1 MSSGYKILNRLKNQ
15 WRGLLVLESVLWL
28 VGLMSLVYV
37 INSKYGIGLGNVHL
51 ILVLVPIYTL
61 LLLYF
66 KPWKVDIKRSA
77 QWVDLKLEDAEN
89 SAYLLISDTSSL
101 SFLAT
106 LQQQRISNRIAQMA
120 KQIYPPLHLLRMLG
134 PFVIMVLISW
144 VINISPA
151 FESLHPNND
160 NQNTSPII
168 FNSADTTVKKEPAKI
183 LTQTV
188 SVRPPAYTG
197 LKSTSSAQMNVAALI
212 GSRVNWLLEFN
223 QPINKVLI
231 ETVGGS
237 QFNFTKRND
246 KYQVSLSLEES
257 GFYKFV
263 FFDEAETRYESD
275 IYQLIAIEDEV
286 PVAEITDLNRFTQLE
301 IEDPKD
307 VMFTTEMR
315 DDYGLAAASIIAT
328 VSKGSGE
335 SVKFRE
341 EQLEFDKPIS
351 MGSKSAVRKKSI
363 NLDDL
368 KMEPGDELY
377 FYVEV
382 FDIKQPNPNRTR
394 TETYFVSIRDTTEI
408 EFTLEGSLGVD
419 LMPDYFRSQRQL
431 IIDTEKLIKNKPT
444 LAKKDFNFTSNEL
457 GFDQKALRLKYG
469 QFMGEEF
476 ETGITEE
483 TQEMVEEGLGETQD
497 ENDPLAAY
505 SHAHDTENEHNLV
518 PEEEQ
523 EDEDDPLKAYMHDH
537 DDPEETTLYIAS
549 IKGKLRAAMNEM
561 WDAELYLRL
570 FEPHKSLPYQYKALE
585 LIKEIKNHARIYVH
599 RMGFDPPPI
608 KEEKRLTGDLE
619 KVETLTRF
627 NENENK
633 EIKYPAIL
641 AALNY
646 IEQLKASV
654 TMDYDATIFKKAG
667 DELGGIAIESPVKY
681 LDALQNLQKLSI
693 RKVEQDELPKILV
706 KVQNQLHQAIP
717 ENLPTPVTKASSKD
731 ALTKLYLNQLNKT
744 AND

>member
-1 MSSGYKILNRLKNQ
+1 MSAGYKILNRLKNQ
-15 WRGLLVLESVLWL
+15 WRGLLILESLLWL
-28 VGLMSLVYV
+28 VGLMSIVIS
-37 INSKYGIGLGNVHL
+37 INSRYEFGVSDLW
-51 ILVLVPIYTL
+51 LVLMSVPIYGL

-66 KPWKVDIKRSA
+66 KPWKVDIKKSA
-77 QWVDLKLEDAEN
+77 RWVDAKLDDAEN
-89 SAYLLISDTSSL
+89 SAYLLVTDTSGL
-101 SFLAT
+101 TFLAA
-106 LQQQRISNRIAQMA
+106 LQQQKVGDRIAQLA
-120 KQIYPPLHLLRMLG
+120 NKIHPPLHWLKLFG
-134 PFVIMVLISW
+134 PLVIMLLMSWAIS
-144 VINISPA
+144 IAPSIGNQQNSSES
-151 FESLHPNND
+151 FENSG
-160 NQNTSPII
+160 IV
-168 FNSADTTVKKEPAKI
+168 FNPTDSTIKQIPAKI

-188 SVRPPAYTG
+188 TVMPPSYTG
-197 LKSTSSAQMNVAALI
+197 MRSSSSKQMNVSALAGARI
-212 GSRVNWLLEFN
+212 SWSLEFN
-223 QPINKVLI
+223 QPVKKVEI
-231 ETVGGS
+231 ETVGGKH
-237 QFNFTKRND
+237 FNFTKSKNQ
-246 KYQVSLSLEES
+246 YQVSLKLEES
-257 GFYKFV
+257 GFYKFI
-263 FFDEAETRYESD
+263 FFDQLDQRYESD
-275 IYQLIAIEDEV
+275 IYQLVAIEDEV
-286 PVAEITDLNRFTQLE
+286 PVAEVVDLDRFTQLE
-301 IEDPKD
+301 VDDPKD
-307 VMFTTEMR
+307 VSFTTDMK

-351 MGSKSAVRKKSI
+351 KGAKAATRKKTL

-382 FDIKQPNPNRTR
+382 FDIKQPKPNRTR
-394 TETYFVSIRDTTEI
+394 TETFFISIKDTTEI

-431 IIDTEKLIKNKPT
+431 IIDTEKLIKNKPK

-457 GFDQKALRLKYG
+457 GYDQKALRLKYG

-483 TQEMVEEGLGETQD
+483 TQAAVEEELSEPKEET
-497 ENDPLAAY
+497 DPLAAY

-518 PEEEQ
+518 PEEK

-570 FEPHKSLPYQYKALE
+570 FHPEKSLPYQYKALE

-608 KEEKRLTGDLE
+608 KEDKRLTGDLE

-627 NENENK
+627 AENEDK
-633 EIKYPAIL
+633 EVKYPSIL
-641 AALNY
+641 TALNY
-646 IEQLKASV
+646 IEALKLNPSMNYN
-654 TMDYDATIFKKAG
+654 TGIFKKAG
-667 DELGGIAIESPVKY
+667 DELAGIAIESPIKY
-681 LDALQNLQKLSI
+681 LDALQNLQKLYL
-693 RKVEQDELPKILV
+693 RKIETDALSSLLT
-706 KVQNQLHQAIP
+706 KVQHQLHRAIP
-717 ENLPTPVTKASSKD
+717 NSLPTPATQASSES
-731 ALTKLYLNQLNKT
+731 ALTKFYLNQLNKA

>member
-15 WRGLLVLESVLWL
+15 WRGLLILESVLWL
-28 VGLMSLVYV
+28 IGLMTIVFA
-37 INSKYGIGLGNVHL
+37 INSKYEIGLGAALLTLVSLL
-51 ILVLVPIYTL
+51 IYAL

-66 KPWKVDIKRSA
+66 KPWKVDIKKSA

-106 LQQQRISNRIAQMA
+106 LQQQKINNRIAQMA
-120 KQIYPPLHLLRMLG
+120 KQIYPPLHLLRMFG
-134 PFVIMVLISW
+134 PFVIMLLIGW
-144 VINISPA
+144 VINIAPA
-151 FESLHPNND
+151 IEPLRPNND
-160 NQNTSPII
+160 LENISPIV
-168 FNSADTTVKKEPAKI
+168 FNSSDSTKKKEPAKI
-183 LTQTV
+183 LNQTV
-188 SVRPPAYTG
+188 SIRPPAYTG
-197 LKSTSSAQMNVAALI
+197 LESTSSSKMNVSGLI
-212 GSRVNWLLEFN
+212 GSRVTWLLEFN
-223 QPINKVLI
+223 QPVNKVLI

-237 QFNFTKRND
+237 EFNFTKRSNT
-246 KYQVSLSLEES
+246 YQVSLSLEES

-263 FFDEAETRYESD
+263 FFDESDQRYESD
-275 IYQLIAIEDEV
+275 IFQLIAIEDEV
-286 PVAEITDLNRFTQLE
+286 PVAEVIDLDRFTQFE
-301 IEDPKD
+301 VEDAKD
-307 VMFTTEMR
+307 IVFTTEMH

-341 EQLEFDKPIS
+341 EQLEFDKPIK
-351 MGSKSAVRKKSI
+351 MRSKSATRKKTI

-382 FDIKQPNPNRTR
+382 FDIKQPKPNRTR

-476 ETGITEE
+476 ETGITEDTHE
-483 TQEMVEEGLGETQD
+483 AVEEVMGDTQEET
-497 ENDPLAAY
+497 DPLAAY

-518 PEEEQ
+518 PEEEA

-561 WDAELYLRL
+561 WDAELYLRW
-570 FEPHKSLPYQYKALE
+570 FKPEKSLPYQ
-585 LIKEIKNHARIYVH
+585 
-599 RMGFDPPPI
+599 
-608 KEEKRLTGDLE
+608 
-619 KVETLTRF
+619 
-627 NENENK
+627 
-633 EIKYPAIL
+633 
-641 AALNY
+641 
-646 IEQLKASV
+646 
-654 TMDYDATIFKKAG
+654 
-667 DELGGIAIESPVKY
+667 
-681 LDALQNLQKLSI
+681 
-693 RKVEQDELPKILV
+693 
-706 KVQNQLHQAIP
+706 
-717 ENLPTPVTKASSKD
+717 
-731 ALTKLYLNQLNKT
+731 
-744 AND
+744 

>member
-1 MSSGYKILNRLKNQ
+1 MSAGYKILNRLKNQ
-15 WRGLLVLESVLWL
+15 WRGLLVIESVLWL
-28 VGLMSLVYV
+28 VGLLSIFLAV
-37 INSKYGIGLGNVHL
+37 NSKYEFGLNSVQLGLLSAPVY
-51 ILVLVPIYTL
+51 VL

-66 KPWKVDIKRSA
+66 RPWRVDIKRSA
-77 QWVDLKLEDAEN
+77 QWVDVKLADAEN
-89 SAYLLISDTSSL
+89 SAYLLISDVSGL

-106 LQQQRISNRIAQMA
+106 LQQQKISNRITQMSG
-120 KQIYPPLHLLRMLG
+120 KIHPPLNLLRLISPM
-134 PFVIMVLISW
+134 VIMLLVSFI
-144 VINISPA
+144 VNIAPPI
-151 FESLHPNND
+151 ESLQ
-160 NQNTSPII
+160 QNTDHENIDPIV
-168 FNSADTTVKKEPAKI
+168 FNSADTTAKEEPAKI
-183 LTQTV
+183 LSQTV
-188 SVRPPAYTG
+188 SIRPPAYTG
-197 LKSTSSAQMNVAALI
+197 LKTSSSAQMNVSALV

-223 QPINKVLI
+223 QPVNKVLI
-231 ETVGGS
+231 ETVGGN
-237 QFNFTKRND
+237 QFNFTKRD
-246 KYQVSLSLEES
+246 SKYQVSLSLEES

-263 FFDEAETRYESD
+263 FFDEAERRYESD
-275 IYQLIAIEDEV
+275 IYQLIAIEDEA
-286 PVAEITDLNRFTQLE
+286 PVAEVVDLDRFTELE
-301 IEDPKD
+301 IDDPKD
-307 VMFTTEMR
+307 IAFTTEMR

-341 EQLEFDKPIS
+341 EQLEFDKPINK
-351 MGSKSAVRKKSI
+351 GAKSVSRKKTI
-363 NLDDL
+363 NLDNL

-382 FDIKQPNPNRTR
+382 FDIKQPKPNRTR

-431 IIDTEKLIKNKPT
+431 IIDTEKLIKDKPT

-483 TQEMVEEGLGETQD
+483 TQEMVEEEMGDTHEET
-497 ENDPLAAY
+497 DPLAAY

-518 PEEEQ
+518 PEKDA
-523 EDEDDPLKAYMHDH
+523 EDEDDPLTAYMHDH

-570 FEPHKSLPYQYKALE
+570 FEPEKSLPYQYRALE

-619 KVETLTRF
+619 KVETLTRN
-627 NENENK
+627 NESENK
-633 EIKYPAIL
+633 EVKYPAML
-641 AALNY
+641 EALSY
-646 IEQLKASV
+646 IEGLKVSL

-667 DELGGIAIESPVKY
+667 DEMAGIAITSPVKY
-681 LDALQNLQKLSI
+681 LDALQNLQKLSL
-693 RKVEQDELPKILV
+693 RKVNEDELPMILI
-706 KVQNQLHQAIP
+706 KVQNQLHQSIP
-717 ENLPTPVTKASSKD
+717 DNLPTPDTKVSSKD
-731 ALTKLYLNQLNKT
+731 ALTKLYLNQLNKA

>member
-1 MSSGYKILNRLKNQ
+1 MSAGYKILNRLKNQ

-28 VGLMSLVYV
+28 VGLMSVLLVV
-37 INSKYGIGLGNVHL
+37 NSKYEFGLNNFHL
-51 ILVLVPIYTL
+51 GLLSLLIYVL

-66 KPWKVDIKRSA
+66 SPWRVDIKKSA
-77 QWVDLKLEDAEN
+77 QWVDVKLADAEN

-106 LQQQRISNRIAQMA
+106 LQQHKISNRIAQMSS
-120 KQIYPPLHLLRMLG
+120 KIHPPLHFIRLIG
-134 PFVIMVLISW
+134 PMVIMLLVSW
-144 VINISPA
+144 IINISPV
-151 FESLHPNND
+151 FDSLQL
-160 NQNTSPII
+160 QNSIENSPII
-168 FNSADTTVKKEPAKI
+168 FSTADTTSKKEPAKI
-183 LTQTV
+183 LSQTV
-188 SVRPPAYTG
+188 SIRPPAYTG
-197 LKSTSSAQMNVAALI
+197 LKTTTSSQMNISGLV
-212 GSRVNWLLEFN
+212 GSGVNWSLEFS
-223 QPINKVLI
+223 QPVNRVLI

-237 QFNFTKRND
+237 QFNFTKRNNS
-246 KYQVSLSLEES
+246 YQVSLALEES

-263 FFDEAETRYESD
+263 FFDDFDIRYESD
-275 IYQLIAIEDEV
+275 IYQLIVVEDEV
-286 PVAEITDLNRFTQLE
+286 PVAEVIDLDRFTQLE
-301 IEDPKD
+301 INDPKD
-307 VMFTTEMR
+307 IVFTTEMR
-315 DDYGLAAASIIAT
+315 DDYGLATASIIAT

-341 EQLEFDKPIS
+341 EQLEFDKPLK
-351 MGSKSAVRKKSI
+351 MGAKSAVRKKSI

-382 FDIKQPNPNRTR
+382 FDIKQPKPNRTR

-431 IIDTEKLIKNKPT
+431 IIDTEKLIKNKPS

-476 ETGITEE
+476 ETGITEDTHE
-483 TQEMVEEGLGETQD
+483 AVEEEMGEDHEET
-497 ENDPLAAY
+497 DPLAAY

-518 PEEEQ
+518 PEEAE

-570 FEPHKSLPYQYKALE
+570 FEPEKSLPYQYKALE

-619 KVETLTRF
+619 KVETLTRY

-633 EIKYPAIL
+633 EIKYPGIL
-641 AALNY
+641 AALSY
-646 IEQLKASV
+646 IEQLKASL
-654 TMDYDATIFKKAG
+654 TIDYDAAIFKKAG
-667 DELGGIAIESPVKY
+667 DEMAGIAIEAPVKY
-681 LDALQNLQKLSI
+681 LEALQNLQKLSL
-693 RKVEQDELPKILV
+693 RKVEQEELPRILI

-717 ENLPTPVTKASSKD
+717 DNLPTPNAKASSED
-731 ALTKLYLNQLNKT
+731 ALTKLYLNQLNKA